1 MCFPVCPCEPRVLLG
16 TSPKYL
22 HSPQPAELRRARSG
36 RWLVLFSRVVLI
48 VSAQVNT
55 TDNLKRI
62 SQMRLVHYQYKPE
75 FAATV
80 GIESTAETGNH
91 FTGFMCVRLQ
101 HCVLIQSAS
110 CCGAFYL
117 HLPRYSAVKTKD
129 VCSRCVLLQELSP
142 KRFSKSC
149 LRR

>member
-1 MCFPVCPCEPRVLLG
+1 MCFPVCPCEPRVLLA
-16 TSPKYL
+16 TSPKYP
-22 HSPQPAELRRARSG
+22 HSPRHARSG
-36 RWLVLFSRVVLI
+36 RWLVLFSRVVPV

-91 FTGFMCVRLQ
+91 FTGFMRARLQ
-101 HCVLIQSAS
+101 RGVLIPSAS
-110 CCGAFYL
+110 CCA
-117 HLPRYSAVKTKD
+117 
-129 VCSRCVLLQELSP
+129 
-142 KRFSKSC
+142 RFICTS
-149 LRR
+149 LVIQR